1 MEQVG
6 FRPEQKQA
14 FGGAKAGW
22 QQFFAKLEEVAARA
36 D

>member
-6 FRPEQKQA
+6 FRPDQKQA
-14 FGGAKAGW
+14 FGGANAGW
-22 QQFFAKLEEVAARA
+22 QQFFAKLEEVLVRA